1 MSFTPKPLVLIILDG
16 WGYRQD
22 TQYNAIAAAR
32 KPTWD
37 MLWKQYPHT
46 LIHASEA
53 AVGLPSSQIGNSE
66 VGHLNIGAGRVV
78 YQEYTRINR
87 AISTGTFFTNKT
99 LTDAI
104 DLALKTGSAV
114 HIMCL
119 PSRNWRRAAAPPG
132 FICTPFLTAATPHRK
147 ARPPRSR
154 RCRKNS
160 PLSSTAASP
169 RSSAAT
175 TPWTAITA
183 GRAFRPPTTSW
194 RRARRNSRRRPR
206 RRRWKWPTLA
216 AKPMNS

>member
-22 TQYNAIAAAR
+22 TQYNAIAPAR

-53 AVGLPSSQIGNSE
+53 AVGLPSSQMGNSE

-114 HIMCL
+114 HIMGL
-119 PSRNWRRAAAPPG
+119 
-132 FICTPFLTAATPHRK
+132 
-147 ARPPRSR
+147 
-154 RCRKNS
+154 
-160 PLSSTAASP
+160 LSQGGVH
-169 RSSAAT
+169 SSADHIHAV
-175 TPWTAITA
+175 AELA
-183 GRAFRPPTTSW
+183 
-194 RRARRNSRRRPR
+194 ARRGATRLYLPAFLHGRGTPPPSASASIN
-206 RRRWKWPTLA
+206 A
-216 AKPMNS
+216 I